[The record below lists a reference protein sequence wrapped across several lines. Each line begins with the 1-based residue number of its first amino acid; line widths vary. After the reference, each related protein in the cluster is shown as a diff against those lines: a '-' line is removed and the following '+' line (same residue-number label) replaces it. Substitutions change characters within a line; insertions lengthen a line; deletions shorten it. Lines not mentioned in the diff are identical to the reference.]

1 MAKILAALWRG
12 PRPAVRLALSCPI
25 LANPALLCLA
35 LLCAVFICAG
45 PLTAFAQSNATPG
58 QGAVNAT
65 QAEDSGP
72 KALGADSSFLRQDN
86 ATATPELSGAGEVSG
101 ALPLGN
107 STALNATSGPTSG
120 VGSGM
125 SSDSLSGSTS
135 GPNAGLEDSDAPV
148 FSWGGYFKGIG
159 ALFLILAALWGV
171 LWFLRRRGS
180 LPGMGGLPRDSF
192 SIEAQ
197 LALSPKK
204 KLILVR
210 FLNSRLLLG
219 VTDQQI
225 TLLKEVEGPDGREE
239 STKSNARSFAAVI
252 ADASQKNDA
261 S

>member
-1 MAKILAALWRG
+1 MIFCLLLASA
-12 PRPAVRLALSCPI
+12 PASAV
-25 LANPALLCLA
+25 PAQNSTA
-35 LLCAVFICAG
+35 PAG
-45 PLTAFAQSNATPG
+45 SNA
-58 QGAVNAT
+58 ANAT
-65 QAEDSGP
+65 RPEDSGP
-72 KALGADSSFLRQDN
+72 KALGADNPFLREGN
-86 ATATPELSGAGEVSG
+86 ATAGADISGAGAISG
-101 ALPLGN
+101 EISPHDSTTLDSSSPAEPETPL
-107 STALNATSGPTSG
+107 
-120 VGSGM
+120 
-125 SSDSLSGSTS
+125 
-135 GPNAGLEDSDAPV
+135 

-171 LWFLRRRGS
+171 VWFLRRRGA
-180 LPGMGGLPRDSF
+180 LPGLGGLPRDSF
-192 SIEAQ
+192 SVEAQ

>member
-45 PLTAFAQSNATPG
+45 PLTAFAQSNAAPG
-58 QGAVNAT
+58 QDAVNAT

-107 STALNATSGPTSG
+107 ATALNATSGPTSG

-125 SSDSLSGSTS
+125 SSDSLSGS
-135 GPNAGLEDSDAPV
+135 NAGLEDSDAPV

-225 TLLKEVEGPDGREE
+225 TLLKEVEGPHGREE
-239 STKSNARSFAAVI
+239 STKSTARSFAEVI
-252 ADASQKNDA
+252 EGVSQKNDA
-261 S
+261 P